1 MNKKYQA
8 DLDYQDKHYV
18 PTFIPV
24 DANDFTFMGRLL
36 RNITDSLGKGMY
48 LDSLSSWYDAEGQ
61 QIFGLRYVHFL
72 HEHLGTTFLQGL
84 DRLIVYTVVS
94 ETRKFQRDYGFH
106 IGGGTVSE
114 ELRVKGKK
122 QNFQLMQALSQFDAV
137 ISPAFEALNPNAV
150 PRYKLLKQQTTNISS
165 QFLPMIVKVGKLQLL
180 RKLVVRQINFAAKV
194 ECAQYTACLETA
206 NKAILHNIVEIKE
219 TAQHVALER
228 EYPDVAA
235 LVQQGKLDSSEGEEG
250 LTKEQEAVREE
261 KYEEAGKAMRD
272 FMRDV
277 TVCLEFVGQVK
288 PMNKVYSLSRDL
300 HHMPLMFAL
309 VTLNA
314 LNYIQYDAHLYSMV
328 RSKKEVVLDGPHFIV
343 GLLTIFK
350 QYHSSNFLKYMMYLS
365 NYLKNVIQASQ
376 FQPTGMKQLPPEV
389 TPILCFLEELMR
401 FEGRARDVVVQIV
414 GPYIFDYFI
423 YQTQPQ

>member
-1 MNKKYQA
+1 
-8 DLDYQDKHYV
+8 V

-36 RNITDSLGKGMY
+36 RNITDSLGRAMY
-48 LDSLSSWYDAEGQ
+48 LDSLSSWYDANGAQ
-61 QIFGLRYVHFL
+61 VFGLRYVHFL

-94 ETRKFQRDYGFH
+94 ETRKFQRDYGFI

-122 QNFQLMQALSQFDAV
+122 QNFQLMQELSQFDAA
-137 ISPAFEALNPNAV
+137 ISRAFEALNPNAV
-150 PRYKLLKQQTTNISS
+150 PRYQRLRQQTENISQ
-165 QFLPMIVKVGKLQLL
+165 QFRPMIVKIGQLQLL

-206 NKAILHNIVEIKE
+206 NKAILHNMVEIKE

-228 EYPDVAA
+228 EAPDVAA
-235 LVQQGKLDSSEGEEG
+235 LVQQGKLDASGGGEEAA
-250 LTKEQEAVREE
+250 LTKEQEAI
-261 KYEEAGKAMRD
+261 KQAKDEEANKNMRD
-272 FMRDV
+272 FMRDL

-300 HHMPLMFAL
+300 HHMPLVFAL

-314 LNYIQYDAHLYSMV
+314 LNYVQYDTHLYSLV

-376 FQPTGMKQLPPEV
+376 FSPTGMKQLPPEC

-401 FEGRARDVVVQIV
+401 FDGRGRDVVCQII

-423 YQTQPQ
+423 YQTQ